1 MNFAFVACT
10 VALWGLE
17 YLLGLEDITQRGQ
30 RGATAGQPPVQDGAQ
45 TRGDSRPPP
54 TPTDQAAPNYSN
66 RLPLCVLE
74 QKKKGGN
81 PLDRWAKA
89 TPFTSQ
95 AIIQLGSQKENGNI

>member
-1 MNFAFVACT
+1 MNFAFVART

-74 QKKKGGN
+74 QKKKGWKSIG
-81 PLDRWAKA
+81 
-89 TPFTSQ
+89 Q
-95 AIIQLGSQKENGNI
+95 MG